1 MSTATLSLVLERQA
15 EDIHEPE
22 FAGYTPL
29 VGFEAFLPAQRVFGW
44 VRLDAE
50 RLTDLLNAH
59 DLIHLENV
67 HVENLGDGTTVSA
80 DETLLP
86 RSELIAVIASG
97 PRGDPARRRTT
108 RPYAVVI
115 EAGIYRVSGCLHAP
129 SGVDPEVRLHSG
141 GPMVPLTGAWLE
153 YRVGHQDRRHA
164 LETVIINR
172 RLATRIEMAPGPR
185 PDMSLGGQHRRP
197 WR

>member
-1 MSTATLSLVLERQA
+1 MSTATLSLVLERRP

-22 FAGYTPL
+22 FAAYTPL
-29 VGFEAFLPAQRVFGW
+29 VGFEAFLSAQRVFGW

-67 HVENLGDGTTVSA
+67 HVENLRDGTTISA

-97 PRGDPARRRTT
+97 PRGDPARRRAT
-108 RPYAVVI
+108 RPYAVVV
-115 EAGIYRVSGCLHAP
+115 EAGIYRISGCIHAAP
-129 SGVDPEVRLHSG
+129 GVDPDVRLHSG
-141 GPMVPLTGAWLE
+141 GPMLPLTGAWLE
-153 YRVGHQDRRHA
+153 YRAGHQNRRHA

-172 RLATRIEMAPGPR
+172 RLATRIEMAPGPQ
-185 PDMSLGGQHRRP
+185 PDVPLGGQH
-197 WR
+197 WRHCR